1 MLSRCVWEAMKGIFF
16 CGLYGILGGE
26 CFKLVLEFLVAVLEV
41 VEVLVRIEGGELRF
55 DDRNSDVGAVI
66 GNTFEVVEDVV

>member
-1 MLSRCVWEAMKGIFF
+1 M
-16 CGLYGILGGE
+16 
-26 CFKLVLEFLVAVLEV
+26 LEFLVAVLEV
-41 VEVLVRIEGGELRF
+41 VEVLMRIEGGELCL